1 MYVYVQCD
9 VLTQTHNTQEK
20 PHFLFLLITYSSG
33 MAKSTSSGTLPSPMQ
48 QSITSPSSSSSV
60 DSPSSPSGP
69 PTSSRPSRNS
79 IVGGQLHHQM
89 ASSTTV
95 TTENS
100 TTVQPALPAASKCGT
115 SALTNTISSVT
126 KASQQILNDNTRL
139 LKR

>member
-9 VLTQTHNTQEK
+9 VLTQHIVVTQEK

-89 ASSTTV
+89 ASSTTTV

-100 TTVQPALPAASKCGT
+100 TTVPAASKCST

>member
-1 MYVYVQCD
+1 MYSYL
-9 VLTQTHNTQEK
+9 VLTEEK

-89 ASSTTV
+89 ASSTTTTV

-100 TTVQPALPAASKCGT
+100 TTVQPAVPAASKCGT

>member
-1 MYVYVQCD
+1 MR
-9 VLTQTHNTQEK
+9 THISCCSRKT
-20 PHFLFLLITYSSG
+20 HFLFFLITYSSG

-100 TTVQPALPAASKCGT
+100 TTVQPAVPAASKCGT